1 MAVNPYSVG
10 LEQNPANFV
19 ALSPLS
25 FLERSAFV
33 YPKRISIIQDARQYT
48 WKESYDRC
56 RQLASAL
63 KNRGIGKGDTV
74 AVMLPN
80 SAPMFECHFGV
91 PMTGAVLNTL
101 NTRLDAEAI
110 AFMLAHGEA
119 KVLIT
124 DPEFSAIV
132 KPALALLEGPK
143 PLVIDTLDP
152 VFTGGEAL
160 GEKDYEAFLN
170 EGEADFAWALPEN
183 EWVSSH
189 CKACTLP
196 QRPSCVAFTI
206 RACSLLTSR

>member
-1 MAVNPYSVG
+1 VAVNPYSVG

-33 YPKRISIIQDARQYT
+33 YPKRISIIQDDRKYT

-110 AFMLAHGEA
+110 AFMLTHGEA

-124 DPEFSAIV
+124 DPEFLKTIKA
-132 KPALALLEGPK
+132 ALELIDGPK
-143 PLVIDTLDP
+143 PLVIDIVDAEYPACRSVLVKRITKH
-152 VFTGGEAL
+152 FST
-160 GEKDYEAFLN
+160 K
-170 EGEADFAWALPEN
+170 
-183 EWVSSH
+183 VS
-189 CKACTLP
+189 
-196 QRPSCVAFTI
+196 
-206 RACSLLTSR
+206 LTSPGSCRKTSGMPSPSTTPRAPPAIQRVSFITIAALT